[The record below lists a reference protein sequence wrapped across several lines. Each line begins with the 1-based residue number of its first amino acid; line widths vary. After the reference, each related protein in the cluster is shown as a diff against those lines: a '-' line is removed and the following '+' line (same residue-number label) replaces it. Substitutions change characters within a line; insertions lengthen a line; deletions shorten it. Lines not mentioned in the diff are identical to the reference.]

1 MPGLDESSTS
11 KQRKRGG
18 EEEEVAENLKR
29 PRIMVEDNELTTRIK
44 KYLEENRNQKFI
56 DIEKLTLSLHSSYPD
71 YGRRKQAVFKTQVE
85 KAFKE
90 LKANLVSKK
99 KNRSQGENQRKA
111 QEVRQEEDTMKG
123 PSMNNRMSNLYGSPK
138 VSRTED
144 ADECEVI
151 EVHEEEEETGASP
164 PTGGKQIGGA
174 GDQNLDTSLTEFE
187 KIKAKAQSVAA
198 LMKEGPSPSVQ
209 KGKVSPRKK
218 PSKNLSSFMAGVN
231 EAPQVSPPVINGAK
245 DDEEDDDV
253 CEVISDDNDKE
264 DEALVQSNM
273 DVSRITPSTPSDNGS
288 VSQTTKRRL
297 SQAIGNRIEQEEN
310 KVRKKKVQETPS
322 ATKKRKTAMEV
333 LVETSSVTFADFGG
347 SDEVLSSVCRLLV
360 HLKQPGVYRRLG
372 VSPPQG
378 FLLHGP
384 PGTGKTLLAHAIA
397 GELKLPFIK
406 VAAPELVSGVS
417 GDSEMKIRELFE
429 QATNSSPCMLFID
442 EIDCITGKRESASKQ
457 MEGRMV
463 AQLLACLDT
472 LGSSEAEVV
481 VVGATNR
488 LESLDPALRRAGR
501 FDREIALGI
510 PDRGGRER
518 ILEVVCR
525 GLRMS
530 QSTNLSNLAMLTP
543 GYVGADLT
551 SLAREAA
558 MAAVNRV
565 LGGKVMLSRGEQ
577 EDELTALLAWL
588 RGDVEGLDKEDLEE
602 LAIEKEDWEEAL
614 RVVQPSAKREGF
626 ATVPGVTWDEVGALS
641 RVREELQLSILA
653 PVTHAKLFEGLGL
666 PSSSGVLL
674 IGPPGCGKTLVA
686 KAIANEA
693 GINFISVKGPELLN
707 MYVGESERA
716 VRGVFQR
723 AKNSS
728 PCVIFFDEVDSLC
741 PKRSSGSSDG
751 STRVVNQLLTELD
764 GVEGRA
770 GVWVLAATN
779 RPDILDP
786 AVMRPGRLDKTL
798 FVDFPAPLER
808 VEILGAITKG
818 GTRPR
823 LGAGL
828 SLRALGT
835 DSRCDGFSGAD
846 MGNLVREASMAALR
860 EAIRGGVG
868 CNSGGVVEE
877 RHFEKAFASVK
888 PSVGEKE
895 RTRYEALKVKYGQTS
910 EDELMKTDKVPTI
923 IGQENVSN
931 CLPSLDTGL
940 SNSLADDA
948 VEEEEGDRHVKSPA
962 GGMDIVDAVKQF
974 PNTETVPGKLTEG
987 IKAIASDGR
996 INGDVEVNVL
1006 AGQLCEDILGG
1017 ASTPRSV
1024 QPGGK
1029 GEAQCGLRFLPN
1041 MVVMVKDCATVDKT
1055 SDLPN
1060 TLAGR
1065 SGRIQSL
1072 RPGESVACVV
1082 DKNSVE
1088 SLVQVADLMPELP
1101 EEGHIVASLRPDD
1114 ICQVGKLVSVDDE
1127 DQARVSFFAVNAD
1140 SPDLNSQPES
1150 SSPAVLTL
1158 PLDRLCK
1165 VSMT

>member
-1 MPGLDESSTS
+1 
-11 KQRKRGG
+11 
-18 EEEEVAENLKR
+18 
-29 PRIMVEDNELTTRIK
+29 
-44 KYLEENRNQKFI
+44 
-56 DIEKLTLSLHSSYPD
+56 
-71 YGRRKQAVFKTQVE
+71 
-85 KAFKE
+85 
-90 LKANLVSKK
+90 
-99 KNRSQGENQRKA
+99 
-111 QEVRQEEDTMKG
+111 MKG
-123 PSMNNRMSNLYGSPK
+123 PSMNNRLSSLYGSPK
-138 VSRTED
+138 VNRTED
-144 ADECEVI
+144 IDECEVI
-151 EVHEEEEETGASP
+151 EVAEDEDEEKDD
-164 PTGGKQIGGA
+164 GGKHKNGL
-174 GDQNLDTSLTEFE
+174 GDGSLTTPVTEYE
-187 KIKAKAQSVAA
+187 KIKAKAQNVAA
-198 LMKEGPSPSVQ
+198 SMKESSSPSVQ
-209 KGKVSPRKK
+209 KNKSSPRKK
-218 PSKNLSSFMAGVN
+218 PSKSLNSFMSGVN
-231 EAPQVSPPVINGAK
+231 EVPQASPPPSNDEALA
-245 DDEEDDDV
+245 EEDEDV
-253 CEVISDDNDKE
+253 CEVISDDNDKRE
-264 DEALVQSNM
+264 VALSQSAS
-273 DVSRITPSTPSDNGS
+273 DASSTPSHNELS
-288 VSQTTKRRL
+288 AASSKTKRLL
-297 SQAIGNRIEQEEN
+297 SEAIGNRIDQEEMR
-310 KVRKKKVQETPS
+310 VGKKKTLETPS
-322 ATKKRKTAMEV
+322 TTKKRKVAKEFT
-333 LVETSSVTFADFGG
+333 VETSSTTFADFGG
-347 SDEVLSSVCRLLV
+347 SDDVLSSVCRLLV

-442 EIDCITGKRESASKQ
+442 EIDSITGKRESASKQ

-463 AQLLACLDT
+463 AQLLSCLDS
-472 LGSSEAEVV
+472 LGNSEAEVV

-525 GLRMS
+525 ELRIS
-530 QSTNLSNLAMLTP
+530 PSVSTSRLAMLTP
-543 GYVGADLT
+543 GYVGADLN

-565 LGGKVMLSRGEQ
+565 LGSKVLVNRGEQ
-577 EDELTALLAWL
+577 DDELTALLAWL
-588 RGDVEGLDKEDLEE
+588 RGEVQGLDNEDLEG
-602 LAIEKEDWEEAL
+602 LAIENVDWEEAL

-723 AKNSS
+723 AKNSA

-798 FVDFPAPLER
+798 YVGFPAPLER
-808 VEILGAITKG
+808 VEILGALTKG
-818 GTRPR
+818 GTKPK
-823 LGAGL
+823 LGPGL
-828 SLRALGT
+828 SLHALGV
-835 DSRCDGFSGAD
+835 DARCDGFSGAD

-868 CNSGGVVEE
+868 GSSQGVVEE
-877 RHFEKAFASVK
+877 RHFEKAFATIK

-895 RTRYEALKVKYGQTS
+895 RARYEALKVKYGQGS
-910 EDELMKTDKVPTI
+910 EEDELVTTSRMSLKI
-923 IGQENVSN
+923 ENQKN
-931 CLPSLDTGL
+931 NMD
-940 SNSLADDA
+940 
-948 VEEEEGDRHVKSPA
+948 VEEKEGELGSMLPVNRE
-962 GGMDIVDAVKQF
+962 VD
-974 PNTETVPGKLTEG
+974 T
-987 IKAIASDGR
+987 I
-996 INGDVEVNVL
+996 
-1006 AGQLCEDILGG
+1006 EDDLGG
-1017 ASTPRSV
+1017 GRESNMNGNEIDA
-1024 QPGGK
+1024 
-1029 GEAQCGLRFLPN
+1029 AQEKYDAALESPSQTISSDELSISANCANRLRFLPH
-1041 MVVMVKDCATVDKT
+1041 MMVMVKDSAMSYETPG
-1055 SDLPN
+1055 L
-1060 TLAGR
+1060 L
-1065 SGRIQSL
+1065 SL
-1072 RPGESVACVV
+1072 G
-1082 DKNSVE
+1082 
-1088 SLVQVADLMPELP
+1088 
-1101 EEGHIVASLRPDD
+1101 
-1114 ICQVGKLVSVDDE
+1114 
-1127 DQARVSFFAVNAD
+1127 
-1140 SPDLNSQPES
+1140 
-1150 SSPAVLTL
+1150 
-1158 PLDRLCK
+1158 
-1165 VSMT
+1165 

>member
-1 MPGLDESSTS
+1 MITSRVLKVMPGLDESSTS

-18 EEEEVAENLKR
+18 EEEEEEVAENLKR

-151 EVHEEEEETGASP
+151 EVHEEEEETGTSP

-264 DEALVQSNM
+264 YEALVQSNM

-429 QATNSSPCMLFID
+429 QATSSSPCMLFID

-626 ATVPGVTWDEVGALS
+626 ATVPGVTWDEV
-641 RVREELQLSILA
+641 RI
-653 PVTHAKLFEGLGL
+653 FLG
-666 PSSSGVLL
+666 
-674 IGPPGCGKTLVA
+674 
-686 KAIANEA
+686 KAIDYLVIGGSLEQSEGGAA
-693 GINFISVKGPELLN
+693 AVNF
-707 MYVGESERA
+707 
-716 VRGVFQR
+716 
-723 AKNSS
+723 
-728 PCVIFFDEVDSLC
+728 
-741 PKRSSGSSDG
+741 
-751 STRVVNQLLTELD
+751 
-764 GVEGRA
+764 
-770 GVWVLAATN
+770 
-779 RPDILDP
+779 
-786 AVMRPGRLDKTL
+786 
-798 FVDFPAPLER
+798 
-808 VEILGAITKG
+808 
-818 GTRPR
+818 GT
-823 LGAGL
+823 
-828 SLRALGT
+828 
-835 DSRCDGFSGAD
+835 
-846 MGNLVREASMAALR
+846 
-860 EAIRGGVG
+860 GGVT
-868 CNSGGVVEE
+868 
-877 RHFEKAFASVK
+877 FESYSWDITVMFK
-888 PSVGEKE
+888 
-895 RTRYEALKVKYGQTS
+895 
-910 EDELMKTDKVPTI
+910 I
-923 IGQENVSN
+923 I
-931 CLPSLDTGL
+931 
-940 SNSLADDA
+940 
-948 VEEEEGDRHVKSPA
+948 
-962 GGMDIVDAVKQF
+962 
-974 PNTETVPGKLTEG
+974 
-987 IKAIASDGR
+987 
-996 INGDVEVNVL
+996 
-1006 AGQLCEDILGG
+1006 IL
-1017 ASTPRSV
+1017 
-1024 QPGGK
+1024 
-1029 GEAQCGLRFLPN
+1029 LR
-1041 MVVMVKDCATVDKT
+1041 
-1055 SDLPN
+1055 
-1060 TLAGR
+1060 
-1065 SGRIQSL
+1065 
-1072 RPGESVACVV
+1072 
-1082 DKNSVE
+1082 
-1088 SLVQVADLMPELP
+1088 
-1101 EEGHIVASLRPDD
+1101 
-1114 ICQVGKLVSVDDE
+1114 
-1127 DQARVSFFAVNAD
+1127 
-1140 SPDLNSQPES
+1140 
-1150 SSPAVLTL
+1150 
-1158 PLDRLCK
+1158 
-1165 VSMT
+1165 